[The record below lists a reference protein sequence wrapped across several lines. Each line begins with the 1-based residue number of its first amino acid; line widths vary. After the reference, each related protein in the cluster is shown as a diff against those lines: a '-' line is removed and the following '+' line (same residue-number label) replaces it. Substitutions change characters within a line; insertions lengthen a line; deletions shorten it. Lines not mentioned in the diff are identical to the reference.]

1 MALAATF
8 ANKHDKLPTEI
19 FLAFVGICWHLP
31 TSLGIPWQACKNG
44 WQVAKKIGICHDQAL
59 LGMACDRSRTPW
71 RTPSGSKECNRS
83 HALFF
88 QTRIKILYFSVTISQ
103 SGSTKSKIL
112 NDLIV
117 IYH

>member
-1 MALAATF
+1 MKMVLLIDLTF
-8 ANKHDKLPTEI
+8 CCSNI
-19 FLAFVGICWHLP
+19 
-31 TSLGIPWQACKNG
+31 SLWVFRMSISRKNG
-44 WQVAKKIGICHDQAL
+44 KESRIPHNRQAL

-83 HALFF
+83 HALSF

-103 SGSTKSKIL
+103 LGSLKSKIL

-117 IYH
+117 IIILFTKDNPAGCNIT

>member
-1 MALAATF
+1 MWCEKVYSTS
-8 ANKHDKLPTEI
+8 EI
-19 FLAFVGICWHLP
+19 
-31 TSLGIPWQACKNG
+31 LGSG
-44 WQVAKKIGICHDQAL
+44 IGIAKLHQQAL

-83 HALFF
+83 HALSF
-88 QTRIKILYFSVTISQ
+88 QTRIKILYSSVTISQ

-117 IYH
+117 IIKLFTKDNPGGCNIT

>member
-1 MALAATF
+1 MSSVLKEGQNNTIR
-8 ANKHDKLPTEI
+8 H
-19 FLAFVGICWHLP
+19 
-31 TSLGIPWQACKNG
+31 
-44 WQVAKKIGICHDQAL
+44 QAL

-83 HALFF
+83 HALSF

-117 IYH
+117 IIKLFTKGNPAGCNIT